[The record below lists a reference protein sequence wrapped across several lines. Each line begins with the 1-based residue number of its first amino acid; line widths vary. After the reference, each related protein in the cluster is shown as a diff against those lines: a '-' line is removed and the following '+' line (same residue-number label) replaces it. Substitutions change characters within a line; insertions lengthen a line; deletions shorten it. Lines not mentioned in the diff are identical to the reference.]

1 MRKTAKVSAFGRV
14 VAVLL
19 LLAGYN
25 TAFGQ
30 GQINFFT
37 YNVDTNYGIV
47 FQSDGIT
54 RASGSA
60 FSAEL
65 LGSTTGAG
73 GSFTAI
79 SPVTWFSVGSGVGY
93 VNYGTITLP
102 AAPGNEIGDIY
113 YYELVVWTES
123 AGSYAVASV
132 TLGDQIGISEVAS
145 LILGE
150 AGSGVYPEPA
160 SNGFHDLTL
169 TLVPEPITLA
179 LMGLGGLSLLLFRR
193 RK

>member
-1 MRKTAKVSAFGRV
+1 MTKSV
-14 VAVLL
+14 VGGAIAALL

-25 TAFGQ
+25 AAFGQ

-47 FQSDGIT
+47 FQSGGIT
-54 RASGSA
+54 RVSGSA

-65 LGSTTGAG
+65 FGSATGAG
-73 GSFTAI
+73 DSFTAI
-79 SPVTWFSVGSGVGY
+79 SPVTTFSMGFGAEY

-102 AAPGNEIGDIY
+102 TALGNAPGDTY
-113 YYELVVWTES
+113 YYELLVWTAS
-123 AGSYAVASV
+123 AGSYAAASI
-132 TLGDQIGISEVAS
+132 TPGDQIGISEVAS

-150 AGSGVYPEPA
+150 AGSDVYPEPY
-160 SNGFHDLTL
+160 SNGFHSFTL
-169 TLVPEPITLA
+169 TLAPEPATCA